1 MHALFQDFGQNLT
14 ELMCSQSSS
23 FFVDI
28 TTSTTTATTTI
39 PVLLLISLSLSIGF
53 LVFVVHLTYREAQN
67 VKLYEKRL
75 SELEREMLPTTNMIL
90 GRASTSR
97 HNSQSWHQTFGDEED
112 FGDLYETM
120 PPQYRNRHV

>member
-1 MHALFQDFGQNLT
+1 MHPLFQDLGQNLT

-28 TTSTTTATTTI
+28 TTTTTI
-39 PVLLLISLSLSIGF
+39 PVILLILLSLSVGF

-90 GRASTSR
+90 GRAATSR